1 MAFTLVKAI
10 EELTSRLGEPSGGK
24 VPNWAYRH
32 LYYYRFL
39 HSPFSDI
46 PGLSS
51 LFEVR
56 SEAVGNPRTL
66 NMSWAQKFG
75 KGGPYEATAAT
86 VYRQVIDLGDP
97 TSIHIAMDLG
107 IQQQSLQSP
116 HRTDFNKLFDELK
129 EMEDPQVAF
138 WLLRHC
144 AGVCEVN
151 HSMRMTP
158 PNLQIAA

>member
-116 HRTDFNKLFDELK
+116 HRTDFKKLFDNGRYFRLPTTELAEQVRFKLK
-129 EMEDPQVAF
+129 ETGETIKFAASFD
-138 WLLRHC
+138 
-144 AGVCEVN
+144 EN
-151 HSMRMTP
+151 H
-158 PNLQIAA
+158 